1 MVETIEGDVLHAVPP
16 DELGDHDLEPDLQR
30 LAEGQH
36 VLVLRRGG
44 HPSLFELLWA
54 FVRRNPI
61 EAVTVITDEAA
72 VEGDLVSVTVEET
85 SMAGVYRVV

>member
-1 MVETIEGDVLHAVPP
+1 MSERIAGDVLHAVPP

-44 HPSLFELLWA
+44 HPSLLALLWA

-61 EAVTVITDEAA
+61 EAVTVITDQGAM
-72 VEGDLVSVTVEET
+72 EGDSVSVVAEET

>member
-1 MVETIEGDVLHAVPP
+1 MSEQINGDVLHAVRP
-16 DELGDHDLEPDLQR
+16 DELGEHDLEPDLQR
-30 LAEGQH
+30 LAEGRH

-44 HPSLFELLWA
+44 HPSLLGLLWA

-61 EAVTVITDEAA
+61 EAVTVITDEGA
-72 VEGDLVSVTVEET
+72 VEGESVSMTVEET